1 MPKTYN
7 HITLPKQLIKSST
20 PHSYTRKNRL
30 IQDIPKLEDVKQHRE
45 NLALGFSRLSNFQTE
60 RLETTGEIPEQVDM
74 KIRFRGVTKS
84 DFLERYNAQVYQ
96 KYDDTPEN
104 QTYSND
110 VVIAKISTEKPN
122 GRKTSDYEHFQ
133 NELKSYVEKGE
144 LKSYFDYIDS
154 INPLSL
160 DEIAEPELYDEI
172 SKTTSE
178 RLVDVV
184 FGSGDLISSS
194 QLNLFS
200 SLYRDKIFVTVN
212 SVGIHYY
219 RMSASKATLESITKT
234 FSGVISVEKAPI
246 VTFSSGQTKKMESYD
261 IRDNTSSTQ
270 KPVLLI
276 DTAINDRHPIL
287 ATAALKSIGD
297 TAGDKSHGTNV
308 GSLIACGQN
317 ISATRIIN
325 VENRIQPITAFI
337 DTPYGQT
344 INEQLIEDALKQS
357 YSKTSATIA
366 NLSINSYKSLPPFSY
381 TRKTV
386 NKMSVLFD
394 RWARKYNALFTISVG
409 NLFNNWPASLRQE
422 VIRTGYPTYFDLE
435 QTCILPPSD
444 SINNLAVGS
453 VVYGASPDSIADSK
467 DPSPITRRDFID
479 RKNNFSVKPD
489 IVQYD
494 SNFDMNFICEE
505 NGPYMASEDGNL
517 MRGAGTSYAA
527 PLSAFNLGCLA
538 KKYPSYNANSLKAL
552 ILHFSESLG
561 SSKKIT
567 NNDMLLALTGHGM
580 PDLDKALSSLS
591 YSTTMVIEDSIQIN
605 HKKLISIPIPATIAG
620 SSRLRLGV
628 KTTLVYNP
636 PVNDHDLSIY
646 NPIVISARL
655 VRSDGKE
662 MSNFTTQKST
672 DGAHRKSNV
681 KTYEQVTKN
690 TIKHMGEMWA
700 LEVIAEPAAKSVTDD
715 ITQDYSIVVTVDD
728 LEQSDE
734 IDIYQD
740 IVQMINVEVENTV
753 DISVSA
759 T

>member
-45 NLALGFSRLSNFQTE
+45 NLAIGFSRLSNFQTE

-246 VTFSSGQTKKMESYD
+246 VTFSSGQTKKMESY
-261 IRDNTSSTQ
+261 
-270 KPVLLI
+270 
-276 DTAINDRHPIL
+276 
-287 ATAALKSIGD
+287 
-297 TAGDKSHGTNV
+297 
-308 GSLIACGQN
+308 
-317 ISATRIIN
+317 
-325 VENRIQPITAFI
+325 ENPR
-337 DTPYGQT
+337 
-344 INEQLIEDALKQS
+344 
-357 YSKTSATIA
+357 
-366 NLSINSYKSLPPFSY
+366 
-381 TRKTV
+381 
-386 NKMSVLFD
+386 
-394 RWARKYNALFTISVG
+394 
-409 NLFNNWPASLRQE
+409 
-422 VIRTGYPTYFDLE
+422 
-435 QTCILPPSD
+435 
-444 SINNLAVGS
+444 
-453 VVYGASPDSIADSK
+453 
-467 DPSPITRRDFID
+467 
-479 RKNNFSVKPD
+479 
-489 IVQYD
+489 
-494 SNFDMNFICEE
+494 
-505 NGPYMASEDGNL
+505 
-517 MRGAGTSYAA
+517 
-527 PLSAFNLGCLA
+527 
-538 KKYPSYNANSLKAL
+538 
-552 ILHFSESLG
+552 
-561 SSKKIT
+561 
-567 NNDMLLALTGHGM
+567 
-580 PDLDKALSSLS
+580 
-591 YSTTMVIEDSIQIN
+591 
-605 HKKLISIPIPATIAG
+605 
-620 SSRLRLGV
+620 
-628 KTTLVYNP
+628 
-636 PVNDHDLSIY
+636 
-646 NPIVISARL
+646 
-655 VRSDGKE
+655 
-662 MSNFTTQKST
+662 
-672 DGAHRKSNV
+672 
-681 KTYEQVTKN
+681 
-690 TIKHMGEMWA
+690 
-700 LEVIAEPAAKSVTDD
+700 
-715 ITQDYSIVVTVDD
+715 
-728 LEQSDE
+728 
-734 IDIYQD
+734 
-740 IVQMINVEVENTV
+740 
-753 DISVSA
+753 
-759 T
+759 